1 MARSCHFVCM
11 LAFPKRRK
19 FPTQTTTHKIMIGLS
34 KGKLTLTFL
43 KSKSDY
49 SSSEVSIKKD
59 DFEHAVKRL
68 QKKNYIALTKTPDR
82 WIVRLLKK
90 GIKRRS
96 KAQLDDLKLE
106 QRANWDKKWRLFIF
120 DIPEKYR
127 YERDFVRKK
136 LKTLG
141 LYNIQRSVF
150 AYHFD
155 CRKELN
161 LVAELLNIEPYTT
174 YAEVSYFDIDKELRR
189 YFKDKI

>member
-1 MARSCHFVCM
+1 
-11 LAFPKRRK
+11 
-19 FPTQTTTHKIMIGLS
+19 MIGLS

-127 YERDFVRKK
+127 RKGFCK
-136 LKTLG
+136 KKSEDSG
-141 LYNIQRSVF
+141 IIQYSAQCF
-150 AYHFD
+150 CLSF
-155 CRKELN
+155 
-161 LVAELLNIEPYTT
+161 
-174 YAEVSYFDIDKELRR
+174 
-189 YFKDKI
+189 